1 MATTNHTLHYNLP
14 QWATGDKVGILA
26 NLNPAFD
33 TIDTN
38 LFKAVTNSEAAV
50 NTANSASQ
58 VATSVNQAVTELSPD
73 VVKNGADI
81 LSLQLLVN
89 TLSTKLNAIDSYN
102 NVTISPST
110 ALNATTS
117 GTVCKER
124 GDKKTLN
131 IAFRW
136 TIQSR
141 TLKIESGVTVI
152 GNIGIRPKNERV
164 ISNGI
169 IIRYVDNSNSDK
181 IVINPTTLRIRT
193 NGDMTILSNLDL
205 STTSD
210 CYFTS
215 QLSLVTDDWYN

>member
-1 MATTNHTLHYNLP
+1 MATTNHTPHYNLP

-38 LFKAVTNSEAAV
+38 LFEAVTNSEAAV

-81 LSLQLLVN
+81 LTLQNLVN
-89 TLSTKLNAIDSYN
+89 TLSTKLNAIDIYN
-102 NVTISPST
+102 NVTITPST

-117 GTVCKER
+117 GTACKER

-136 TIQSR
+136 ALQSK

-169 IIRYVDNSNSDK
+169 IIRYVDNSN
-181 IVINPTTLRIRT
+181 IVTNPTTLRIKT
-193 NGDMTILSNLDL
+193 NGDMTISSNLDL
-205 STTSD
+205 STINE

>member
-1 MATTNHTLHYNLP
+1 MATTNHTPHYNLP
-14 QWATGDKVGILA
+14 QWANGDKVGILA

-38 LFKAVTNSEAAV
+38 LFEAVTNSEAAV

-81 LSLQLLVN
+81 LTLQHLVN
-89 TLSTKLNAIDSYN
+89 TLSAKLNAIDTYN
-102 NVTISPST
+102 NVTITPST
-110 ALNATTS
+110 ELSATTS
-117 GTVCKER
+117 GTICKER

-136 TIQSR
+136 QIQSK

-169 IIRYVDNSNSDK
+169 IIRYVDNSNM
-181 IVINPTTLRIRT
+181 VVTNPTTLRIKT
-193 NGDMTILSNLDL
+193 NGDMTILSNLNL
-205 STTSD
+205 STITA

>member
-1 MATTNHTLHYNLP
+1 MATTNHTPHYNLP
-14 QWATGDKVGILA
+14 QWAIGDKVGILA

-81 LSLQLLVN
+81 LTLQNLVN

-102 NVTISPST
+102 SVTITPST

-136 TIQSR
+136 TVNSK
-141 TLKIESGVTVI
+141 TLNIKSGSTVI

-169 IIRYVDNSNSDK
+169 IIRYLDNSNK
-181 IVINPTTLRIRT
+181 IVTNPTTMRINT

-205 STTSD
+205 STINE

-215 QLSLVTDDWYN
+215 QLSLLTDDWYN

>member
-1 MATTNHTLHYNLP
+1 MATTNHTPHYNLP

-33 TIDTN
+33 TIDTK
-38 LFKAVTNSEAAV
+38 LFEAVTNSEAAV

-81 LSLQLLVN
+81 LSLQNLVN

-102 NVTISPST
+102 SVTITPST
-110 ALNATTS
+110 ALNVETS

-136 TIQSR
+136 IVNNR

-152 GNIGIRPKNERV
+152 GNIGIRPKNIRV

-169 IIRYVDNSNSDK
+169 IIRYMDSSNK
-181 IVINPTTLRIRT
+181 IVINPTTMRINT

-205 STTSD
+205 STINE
-210 CYFTS
+210 CYFIS
-215 QLSLVTDDWYN
+215 QLSLVTDDWYD

>member
-1 MATTNHTLHYNLP
+1 MATTNHTPHYNLP

-33 TIDTN
+33 TIDTK
-38 LFKAVTNSEAAV
+38 LFEAVANSEAAV

-58 VATSVNQAVTELSPD
+58 VATSVNQALTELSPD

-81 LSLQLLVN
+81 LTLQNLVN
-89 TLSTKLNAIDSYN
+89 ALSTKLNEIDSYN
-102 NVTISPST
+102 NVTITPST
-110 ALNATTS
+110 ALNVDTS
-117 GTVCKER
+117 ATVCKER

-136 TIQSR
+136 TVKNR

-152 GNIGIRPKNERV
+152 GNIGIRPKNMRV

-169 IIRYVDNSNSDK
+169 IIRYADSSNK
-181 IVINPTTLRIRT
+181 NVINPSTMRINT

-205 STTSD
+205 STINECS
-210 CYFTS
+210 FIS
-215 QLSLVTDDWYN
+215 QLSLVTDDWYD

>member
-1 MATTNHTLHYNLP
+1 MATTNHTPHYNLP

-33 TIDTN
+33 TIDTK
-38 LFKAVTNSEAAV
+38 LFEAVTNSEAAV

-81 LSLQLLVN
+81 LTLQNLVN
-89 TLSTKLNAIDSYN
+89 SLSTKLNAIDSYN
-102 NVTISPST
+102 TITITPST

-136 TIQSR
+136 TVNSR
-141 TLKIESGVTVI
+141 TLNIESGVTVI
-152 GNIGIRPKNERV
+152 GNIGIRPKKLRV
-164 ISNGI
+164 IANGI
-169 IIRYVDNSNSDK
+169 IIRYVDKSNNT
-181 IVINPTTLRIRT
+181 VTNPTTMQIDT
-193 NGDMTILSNLDL
+193 NGDMTILSNLNL
-205 STTSD
+205 STVND
-210 CYFTS
+210 CYFVS
-215 QLSLVTDDWYN
+215 QISLLTDDWYN

>member
-1 MATTNHTLHYNLP
+1 MATTNHTPHYNLP

-38 LFKAVTNSEAAV
+38 LFEAVTNSEAAV
-50 NTANSASQ
+50 NIANSASQ

-81 LSLQLLVN
+81 LTLQHLVN

-102 NVTISPST
+102 NVTITPST
-110 ALNATTS
+110 ALNATTA
-117 GTVCKER
+117 GTACKER

-136 TIQSR
+136 TVNSK

-152 GNIGIRPKNERV
+152 GNIGIKPKNERV

-169 IIRYVDNSNSDK
+169 IIRYMDNSNK
-181 IVINPTTLRIRT
+181 IVTNPTTMRIKT
-193 NGDMTILSNLDL
+193 NGDMTILANLDL
-205 STTSD
+205 STINE

>member
-1 MATTNHTLHYNLP
+1 MATTNHTPHYNLP

-33 TIDTN
+33 TIDTK
-38 LFKAVTNSEAAV
+38 LFEAVTNSEAAV

-81 LSLQLLVN
+81 LTLQNLVN
-89 TLSTKLNAIDSYN
+89 TLSRNLNAIDSYN
-102 NVTISPST
+102 NVTITPNT
-110 ALNATTS
+110 ALNAKTS

-141 TLKIESGVTVI
+141 TLKIESGVTLI
-152 GNIGIRPKNERV
+152 GNIGIRPKSERV
-164 ISNGI
+164 ISSGI
-169 IIRYVDNSNSDK
+169 IIRYVDNSNK
-181 IVINPTTLRIRT
+181 IVTNPTTLQINT

-205 STTSD
+205 STITE

-215 QLSLVTDDWYN
+215 QLSLVTNDWYN

>member
-1 MATTNHTLHYNLP
+1 MATTNHTPHYNLP

-33 TIDTN
+33 TIDTK
-38 LFKAVTNSEAAV
+38 LFEAVTNSEAAV

-81 LSLQLLVN
+81 LTLQNLVN

-102 NVTISPST
+102 NVTITPST
-110 ALNATTS
+110 ALNVVTS
-117 GTVCKER
+117 STVCKER

-136 TIQSR
+136 TVNSK

-152 GNIGIRPKNERV
+152 GNIGIRPKNSHV

-169 IIRYVDNSNSDK
+169 IIRYVDNSDK
-181 IVINPTTLRIRT
+181 IVINPSTMRINT

-205 STTSD
+205 SKLKE
-210 CYFTS
+210 CYFIS
-215 QLSLVTDDWYN
+215 QLSLVTVDWYD

>member
-1 MATTNHTLHYNLP
+1 MATTNHTPHYNLP

-26 NLNPAFD
+26 NLNPAFN

-38 LFKAVTNSEAAV
+38 LFEAVTNSEAAV

-81 LSLQLLVN
+81 LTLQNLVN

-102 NVTISPST
+102 NVTITPST

-136 TIQSR
+136 TVNSK
-141 TLKIESGVTVI
+141 TLSIESGVTVI

-169 IIRYVDNSNSDK
+169 IIRYVDNSNN
-181 IVINPTTLRIRT
+181 IVTNPTTMRIKT
-193 NGDMTILSNLDL
+193 NGDMTISSNLDL
-205 STTSD
+205 STID
-210 CYFTS
+210 ECYFTS

>member
-1 MATTNHTLHYNLP
+1 MATTNHTPHYNLP

-33 TIDTN
+33 TIDTK
-38 LFKAVTNSEAAV
+38 LFEAVTNSEAAV

-81 LSLQLLVN
+81 LTLQNLVN

-102 NVTISPST
+102 SVTITPST
-110 ALNATTS
+110 ELNVTTS
-117 GTVCKER
+117 GTTCKER

-136 TIQSR
+136 TVNSE

-152 GNIGIRPKNERV
+152 GNIGIRPKNKRV

-169 IIRYVDNSNSDK
+169 IIKYVDNSNK
-181 IVINPTTLRIRT
+181 IVTNPTTMQINT
-193 NGDMTILSNLDL
+193 NGDMTILSNLNL
-205 STTSD
+205 STITE

>member
-1 MATTNHTLHYNLP
+1 MATTNHTPHYNLP

-26 NLNPAFD
+26 NLNPAFN

-81 LSLQLLVN
+81 LTLQNLVN

-102 NVTISPST
+102 NVTITPST

-117 GTVCKER
+117 GTACKER

-136 TIQSR
+136 ALQSE

-169 IIRYVDNSNSDK
+169 IIRYMDNSNK
-181 IVINPTTLRIRT
+181 IVTNPTTLRIKT
-193 NGDMTILSNLDL
+193 NGDMIISSNLDL
-205 STTSD
+205 STIND
-210 CYFTS
+210 CFFTS

>member
-1 MATTNHTLHYNLP
+1 MATTNHTPHYNLP

-33 TIDTN
+33 TIDTK
-38 LFKAVTNSEAAV
+38 LFEAVTNSEAAV

-81 LSLQLLVN
+81 LTLQNLVN
-89 TLSTKLNAIDSYN
+89 SLSAKLNAIDSYN
-102 NVTISPST
+102 NVTITPST
-110 ALNATTS
+110 ELNAKTS
-117 GTVCKER
+117 ATACNER

-136 TIQSR
+136 TINSK
-141 TLKIESGVTVI
+141 TLNIESGVTVI
-152 GNIGIRPKNERV
+152 GNIGIRPKNKRV

-169 IIRYVDNSNSDK
+169 IIRYKDDTNK
-181 IVINPTTLRIRT
+181 MVINPSTMQIDT
-193 NGDMTILSNLDL
+193 NGDMTILSNLNL
-205 STTSD
+205 STINECS
-210 CYFTS
+210 FIS
-215 QLSLVTDDWYN
+215 QLSLVTVDWYD

>member
-1 MATTNHTLHYNLP
+1 MATTNHTPHYNLP

-38 LFKAVTNSEAAV
+38 MFKAVTNSEAAV

-58 VATSVNQAVTELSPD
+58 VATSVNQAVTELSPN

-81 LSLQLLVN
+81 LTLQNLVN

-102 NVTISPST
+102 TVTITPST

-136 TIQSR
+136 LVRSEN
-141 TLKIESGVTVI
+141 LKIESGSTVI

-169 IIRYVDNSNSDK
+169 IIRYMDNSKK
-181 IVINPTTLRIRT
+181 IVTNPTTMRIKT
-193 NGDMTILSNLDL
+193 NGDMIISSNLDL
-205 STTSD
+205 STISE

>member
-1 MATTNHTLHYNLP
+1 MATTNHTSHYNLP

-26 NLNPAFD
+26 NLNPAFE
-33 TIDTN
+33 TIDRN
-38 LFKAVTNSEAAV
+38 LFEAVTNSEAAV

-58 VATSVNQAVTELSPD
+58 VATSANQAVTELSPD

-81 LSLQLLVN
+81 LTLQNLVN

-102 NVTISPST
+102 SVTITHSA

-117 GTVCKER
+117 ATVCKER
-124 GDKKTLN
+124 SDKKTLN

-136 TIQSR
+136 EVNSK
-141 TLKIESGVTVI
+141 TLKIDSGVTVI
-152 GNIGIRPKNERV
+152 GNIGIRPKNKRV
-164 ISNGI
+164 ISNGVI
-169 IIRYVDNSNSDK
+169 ITYEDSSNK
-181 IVINPTTLRIRT
+181 IVTNPTTMQINT
-193 NGDMTILSNLDL
+193 NGDMTIAADLDL
-205 STTSD
+205 STVNK

>member
-1 MATTNHTLHYNLP
+1 MATTNHTPHYNLP

-26 NLNPAFD
+26 NLNPAFV

-38 LFKAVTNSEAAV
+38 LFEAVTNSEAAV

-81 LSLQLLVN
+81 LTLQNLVN

-102 NVTISPST
+102 NVTITPST
-110 ALNATTS
+110 ALNATSS
-117 GTVCKER
+117 GTACKER

-136 TIQSR
+136 ALQSK

-169 IIRYVDNSNSDK
+169 IIRYEDNSNK
-181 IVINPTTLRIRT
+181 IVTNPTTLRIKT
-193 NGDMTILSNLDL
+193 NGDMIISSNLDL
-205 STTSD
+205 SIITE

>member
-1 MATTNHTLHYNLP
+1 MATTNHTQHYNLP

-33 TIDTN
+33 TIDTK
-38 LFKAVTNSEAAV
+38 LFEAVTNSEAAV

-81 LSLQLLVN
+81 LSLQHLVN

-102 NVTISPST
+102 SVTITPSI
-110 ALNATTS
+110 ALDATTS

-124 GDKKTLN
+124 ADKKTLN

-136 TIQSR
+136 GVRSK

-152 GNIGIRPKNERV
+152 GNIGIRPKKERV

-169 IIRYVDNSNSDK
+169 IIRYSDNSNK
-181 IVINPTTLRIRT
+181 IVTNPTTMQINT

-205 STTSD
+205 STIID

>member
-1 MATTNHTLHYNLP
+1 MATTNHTPHYNLP

-38 LFKAVTNSEAAV
+38 LFEATTNSEAAV
-50 NTANSASQ
+50 NTANNASQ
-58 VATSVNQAVTELSPD
+58 VATSVNQALTELSPD

-81 LSLQLLVN
+81 LTLQNLVN

-102 NVTISPST
+102 SVTINPST

-136 TIQSR
+136 AVNSK
-141 TLKIESGVTVI
+141 TLNIESEVTVI
-152 GNIGIRPKNERV
+152 GNIGIRPKNKRV
-164 ISNGI
+164 ISGGI
-169 IIRYVDNSNSDK
+169 IIRYEDASNK
-181 IVINPTTLRIRT
+181 IVTNPTTMQIDT
-193 NGDMTILSNLDL
+193 NGDMTISSNLDL
-205 STTSD
+205 STINK

-215 QLSLVTDDWYN
+215 QLSLVTDDWYD

>member
-1 MATTNHTLHYNLP
+1 MATTNHTPHYNLP

-38 LFKAVTNSEAAV
+38 LFEAVTNSKAAV

-81 LSLQLLVN
+81 LTLQNLVN
-89 TLSTKLNAIDSYN
+89 SLSTKLNGIDSYN
-102 NVTISPST
+102 SVTITPST
-110 ALNATTS
+110 ALNAKTS

-136 TIQSR
+136 TINSK
-141 TLKIESGVTVI
+141 TLNIESGVTVI
-152 GNIGIRPKNERV
+152 GNIGIRPKNKRV

-169 IIRYVDNSNSDK
+169 IIRYVDNTNK
-181 IVINPTTLRIRT
+181 IVINPTTMQIDT
-193 NGDMTILSNLDL
+193 NGDMTILSNLNL
-205 STTSD
+205 STITE

-215 QLSLVTDDWYN
+215 QLSLMTADWYN

>member
-1 MATTNHTLHYNLP
+1 MATTNHTPNYNLP

-26 NLNPAFD
+26 NLNPAFE

-38 LFKAVTNSEAAV
+38 LFEAVTNSEAAV

-58 VATSVNQAVTELSPD
+58 VATSANQSVAELSPD

-81 LSLQLLVN
+81 LTLQNLVN
-89 TLSTKLNAIDSYN
+89 TLTTKLNAIDSYN
-102 NVTISPST
+102 SVTITPST

-117 GTVCKER
+117 ATVCKER

-136 TIQSR
+136 AVNSK
-141 TLKIESGVTVI
+141 TLNIDSEVTVI
-152 GNIGIRPKNERV
+152 GNIGIRPKNKRV
-164 ISNGI
+164 ISNGV
-169 IIRYVDNSNSDK
+169 IIRYEDSTNR
-181 IVINPTTLRIRT
+181 IITNPTTMQINT
-193 NGDMTILSNLDL
+193 NGDMTISTDLDL
-205 STTSD
+205 STVNK

>member
-1 MATTNHTLHYNLP
+1 MATTNHTPHYNLP

-38 LFKAVTNSEAAV
+38 LFEAVTNSEAAV

-81 LSLQLLVN
+81 LTLQNLVN
-89 TLSTKLNAIDSYN
+89 ALSTKLNAIDSYN
-102 NVTISPST
+102 SVTITPST
-110 ALNATTS
+110 ALNARTS

-136 TIQSR
+136 TLESK

-152 GNIGIRPKNERV
+152 GNIGIKPKDERV

-169 IIRYVDNSNSDK
+169 TIRYVDNSNK
-181 IVINPTTLRIRT
+181 IVTNPTTLRIKT

-205 STTSD
+205 STTNE

>member
-1 MATTNHTLHYNLP
+1 MATTNHTPHYNLP

-81 LSLQLLVN
+81 LTLQNLVN
-89 TLSTKLNAIDSYN
+89 ALSTKLNAIDSYN
-102 NVTISPST
+102 SVTITPST
-110 ALNATTS
+110 ELDAKTS
-117 GTVCKER
+117 GTACKER

-136 TIQSR
+136 TINSK
-141 TLKIESGVTVI
+141 TLIIKSGVTVI

-169 IIRYVDNSNSDK
+169 IIRYVDNSNN
-181 IVINPTTLRIRT
+181 IVTNPTTMRINT
-193 NGDMTILSNLDL
+193 NGDMTILANLDL
-205 STTSD
+205 SRINE

-215 QLSLVTDDWYN
+215 QLSLLTDDWYD

>member
-1 MATTNHTLHYNLP
+1 MATTNHTPHYNLP

-38 LFKAVTNSEAAV
+38 LFEAVTNSKAAV

-81 LSLQLLVN
+81 LTLQNLVN
-89 TLSTKLNAIDSYN
+89 TLSTKLNAIDTYN
-102 NVTISPST
+102 NVTITPST

-117 GTVCKER
+117 GTACKER

-136 TIQSR
+136 ALQST

-169 IIRYVDNSNSDK
+169 IIRYAENSDK
-181 IVINPTTLRIRT
+181 IVTNPTTLRIKT
-193 NGDMTILSNLDL
+193 NGDMIISSNLDL
-205 STTSD
+205 SRITE

>member
-1 MATTNHTLHYNLP
+1 MATTNHTPHYNLP

-26 NLNPAFD
+26 NLNPAFV

-38 LFKAVTNSEAAV
+38 LFEAVTNSEAAV

-81 LSLQLLVN
+81 LTLQNLVN

-102 NVTISPST
+102 DVTITPST
-110 ALNATTS
+110 ALDATTS
-117 GTVCKER
+117 NTACKER

-136 TIQSR
+136 ALRSK

-169 IIRYVDNSNSDK
+169 IIRYVDNNK
-181 IVINPTTLRIRT
+181 IVTNPTTMRIKT
-193 NGDMTILSNLDL
+193 NGDMTILANLDL
-205 STTSD
+205 STINE